1 MKTTIEVNGLTLQAY
16 HGVYDQERR
25 VGNTFVVD
33 VRLTVDMD
41 ERSLSADDIG
51 VTVSYADIVA
61 VVRDEMA
68 VPSALLEHVA
78 WRIRRRLVR
87 LPALVVSGMVRVA
100 KLTPPLGVELDSAAV
115 RLDW

>member
-1 MKTTIEVNGLTLQAY
+1 MKTTIEVNGLRLQGR
-16 HGVYDQERR
+16 HGVYDQERL
-25 VGNTFVVD
+25 VGNTFEVD
-33 VRLTVDMD
+33 VHLTLDID
-41 ERSLSADDIG
+41 ERRLAADDLG
-51 VTVSYADIVA
+51 ATVSYADIVEA
-61 VVRDEMA
+61 VRAEMA